1 MSTKKKLVELV
12 GKIAGIEKEEKKAF
26 SQINAYEIAQDKP
39 KLLKELSKLYEELER
54 KKKTPITEELL
65 EKNGSKYVRV
75 ENDDDCYPYHFY
87 DFQLSPLL
95 LERIGEDF
103 FIEGTNIELKTV
115 ADLEDAFD
123 LCDIDKEI
131 KI

>member
-12 GKIAGIEKEEKKAF
+12 GKIAGIEKEEKMAF
-26 SQINAYEIAQDKP
+26 NQINAYEIAQDKP

-54 KKKTPITEELL
+54 KKKTPITAELL
-65 EKNGSKYVRV
+65 EKNGAKYERV
-75 ENDDDCYPYHFY
+75 ENDDDCSPYHFY

-103 FIEGTNIELKTV
+103 FIEGTDIELKSV
-115 ADLEDAFD
+115 ADLEDALD
-123 LCDIDKEI
+123 LCGIDKDIEL
-131 KI
+131 